1 MIQPVKMLKF
11 KRGWLLQMVNDPKH
25 AFKTRPKQKTIMSKQ
40 RSLQDGRYTTL
51 DKFTFLSP
59 LI

>member
-25 AFKTRPKQKTIMSKQ
+25 AFKTRLKQKTIMRKN
-40 RSLQDGRYTTL
+40 RCNSLKPQLKD
-51 DKFTFLSP
+51 S
-59 LI
+59 